1 MVKVIK
7 NTIYPKVITKLLT
20 VLLFIFT
27 FVNQSFPF
35 NSQKEKTMVNS
46 VITLNN
52 TIFVSTVKNFN
63 LSEEEF
69 YHLLND
75 LKSGETTLFK
85 QIFLSHA
92 QDCISYLQ
100 MKYRAS
106 YNDAYDAMLD
116 TMIVYRKRLLEDK
129 ISYGNLR
136 FLFLQMASQ
145 HYHRMMKSEKQH
157 EEIEHIE
164 DSLMSDENTSQ
175 YDELQLKNLEKALEN
190 MEGDCKEILILNYY
204 KNLKLNDI
212 AEKLGKNY
220 DALRKQKE
228 RCVNMLVKIFN
239 SFNDLQ

>member
-1 MVKVIK
+1 MNKV
-7 NTIYPKVITKLLT
+7 NAHTIYSKVITKLLF

-27 FVNQSFPF
+27 FVNLSFSF
-35 NSQKEKTMVNS
+35 NNQKEKTRVNS

-52 TIFVSTVKNFN
+52 SLFVSTVKNFN

-69 YHLLND
+69 YQLLHD

-92 QDCISYLQ
+92 KDCISYLQ

-145 HYHRMMKSEKQH
+145 HYHRMIKSEKQH
-157 EEIEHIE
+157 EEIEHFE
-164 DSLMSDENTSQ
+164 DNLMNEENSSQ
-175 YDELQLKNLEKALEN
+175 YDEIQLKNLEKALEN

-228 RCVNMLVKIFN
+228 RCVNVLIKIFN
-239 SFNDLQ
+239 SYNDL